1 MPFKILKKKQLHEV
15 LFELVLDTP
24 LIAKK
29 SHAGNFIIIRVN
41 ETGERIPLT
50 IADYDHENGTITIVF
65 QVVGKSTKLL
75 SHLNVGDEI
84 LDVVG
89 PLGNRIHLERYEHPV
104 VIIGGGVGIAPC
116 YPQAKELKEVG
127 NRIITIIGARNNGLL
142 FWREKMSSVSDELII
157 CTDDGSEGFKGVVTE
172 PLKDVLRREKVS
184 IVIAIGPLI
193 MMKYVALTTSGIDD
207 LPRIKTYVSL
217 NTIMIDGTG
226 MCGGCR
232 FSTIDSDIYF
242 ACVDG
247 PDVDGHIVDFDNL
260 LKRANRFS
268 DQEKISLEQFEHGC
282 KALNKLRKE
291 GDQFKGEKTTKAKNE
306 RTRSCGEN

>member
-1 MPFKILKKKQLHEV
+1 MPYKILQKRELGESGIVFEMV
-15 LFELVLDTP
+15 LETP

-29 SHAGNFIIIRVN
+29 AYAGNFVLIRIN

-50 IADYDHENGTITIVF
+50 IADYDREKGTLTIVF

-75 SHLNVGDEI
+75 SHQNVGDEI

-89 PLGNRIHLERYEHPV
+89 PLGNKIHIKKYEYPV
-104 VIIGGGVGIAPC
+104 VFVGGGVGIAPC
-116 YPQAKELKEVG
+116 YPQAKELKEAG
-127 NRIITIIGARNNGLL
+127 NTIISILGARNKGLL
-142 FWREKMSSVSDELII
+142 FWKDKMGAVSDEVII
-157 CTDDGSEGFKGVVTE
+157 CTDDGSEGIKGVVTE
-172 PLKDVLRREKVS
+172 PLKDLLKRGKLS

-193 MMKYVALTTSGIDD
+193 MMKFVTLTTNGSNG
-207 LPRIKTYVSL
+207 LPKIRTFVSL

-232 FSTIDSDIYF
+232 FPTIDGKIGF

-260 LKRANRFS
+260 LKRAKRFEK
-268 DQEKISLEQFEHGC
+268 QEKESLELYDHEC
-282 KALNKLRKE
+282 KAL
-291 GDQFKGEKTTKAKNE
+291 KNFY
-306 RTRSCGEN
+306 GEND

>member
-1 MPFKILKKKQLHEV
+1 MPYKILEKRELGESGIVFEMV
-15 LFELVLDTP
+15 LETP

-29 SHAGNFIIIRVN
+29 AYAGNFVLVRIN

-50 IADYDHENGTITIVF
+50 IADYDRERGTITIVV
-65 QVVGKSTKLL
+65 QIAGKSTKLL
-75 SHLNVGDEI
+75 FHQNVGDSI

-89 PLGNRIHLERYEHPV
+89 PLGNKIHIKKYEYPV

-127 NRIITIIGARNNGLL
+127 NKIISILGARNKELL
-142 FWREKMSSVSDELII
+142 FWRDKMGSVSDELII
-157 CTDDGSEGFKGVVTE
+157 CTDDGSEGIKGVVTE
-172 PLKDVLRREKVS
+172 PLKDLLKREKLS

-193 MMKYVALTTSGIDD
+193 MMKYVALTTNGFDG
-207 LPRIKTYVSL
+207 LPKVKTIVSL

-232 FSTIDSDIYF
+232 FPTIDGKIGF

-260 LKRANRFS
+260 LKRANRFEK
-268 DQEKISLEQFEHGC
+268 QEKESLELYDREC
-282 KALNKLRKE
+282 KALKKFYKE
-291 GDQFKGEKTTKAKNE
+291 NG
-306 RTRSCGEN
+306 